1 MLKILRKY
9 VTYIVATLLLA
20 SCSAEVGEPAFIGSG
35 DGSGQAA
42 AGTAIRF
49 DTGWGDGLSFGG
61 TRAVGTVG
69 DSELK
74 SQGFG
79 VFACHHGTHP
89 YSSSNVSANFM
100 WNQEVNYRIIAGGG
114 HWVYEPVMYWPQ
126 GSGDE
131 DNREYISFFAY
142 GPYSP
147 AGGSEC
153 ITDFSKNTEKGDPWL
168 VYQLGGTTTDWRDHQ
183 TDLLYAF
190 TKDQQQPSTGSV
202 VSKLVTMDFKHALA
216 TVGDKVKFE
225 AGSDLQNRLKEE
237 ATALG
242 GELQLYVTG
251 TDLDYTLL
259 RKGKLILNSDVE
271 PNWQFVNSEDP
282 LVHRQISPAV
292 SPQRLAT
299 ATSSAVSVESDV
311 MTSTDNGI
319 FYIPLEMAGY
329 PQTVSLTAHYEVRKG
344 SAVLYT
350 GASSRTVPLTV
361 AGMDGRYQDLKVSL
375 TDEIP
380 GVLLSS
386 GGVALSSALEMIVG
400 DSPVTVTASVHPA
413 GLTLNWANSDNAVA
427 TIAAAGSNSI
437 TVTPVAAGTTTVTA
451 TAADGSVTATLDI
464 TVSENTPSFS
474 VSDTKKVVFAPGNLQ
489 ATTSDLGAHWTWKF
503 ADHQWDYVG
512 NATANTSINGNGT
525 VSANG
530 TVDLFSW
537 VGESSP
543 LTSAAQY
550 GISNSS
556 TSSDY
561 GSVAEEALKSDWGNT
576 INGTPNAGGYT
587 WRTLTRD
594 EWDYVCNTRAS
605 DATVNGTS
613 NARFAYAT
621 INTDGT
627 AVNGIILFPDGCTI
641 EAGAA
646 TWGSINSNTYNS
658 GFYGLATR
666 CTMAQWAAL
675 ESLGCVFLPAAGGK
689 ADDYLQVGDRGH
701 YWTSNSSGAN
711 KVYYV
716 FLRGDKSAPQF
727 NLANRYWRS
736 SVRLVRD
743 VP

>member
-1 MLKILRKY
+1 MDMLKILRKY
-9 VTYIVATLLLA
+9 VVYTVAALLLA
-20 SCSAEVGEPAFIGSG
+20 SCSAEVGEPAVISSG

-153 ITDFSKNTEKGDPWL
+153 ITDFSKNTENGDPWL
-168 VYQLGGTTTDWRDHQ
+168 VYQLGGTTTDWQ
-183 TDLLYAF
+183 SKQVDLLYAF
-190 TKDQQQPSTGSV
+190 TKDQQQPSKGSV

-225 AGSDLQNRLKEE
+225 AASDLQNRLKEE

-242 GELQLYVTG
+242 GELKLYVTG
-251 TDLDYTLL
+251 ADLDYTLL

-319 FYIPLEMAGY
+319 FYIPLEVAGY

-386 GGVALSSALEMIVG
+386 GGVALSSALEMSVG

-427 TIAAAGSNSI
+427 TIAAAVTNSI
-437 TVTPVAAGTTTVTA
+437 PVTPVAAGTTTVTA

-464 TVSENTPSFS
+464 TVSEPTPGFTINSS
-474 VSDTKKVVFAPGNLQ
+474 GDKVAFASGNLQ

-512 NATANTSINGNGT
+512 DAEIYPNINDDGT
-525 VSANG
+525 VSVNG
-530 TVDLFSW
+530 TVDLFRW
-537 VGESSP
+537 VGESGT
-543 LTSAAQY
+543 LTGAAQY
-550 GISNSS
+550 GITHSNVDADYS
-556 TSSDY
+556 TVQ
-561 GSVAEEALKSDWGNT
+561 GEAMKAEWNSTNLSIT
-576 INGTPNAGGYT
+576 NGGGYT
-587 WRTLTRD
+587 WRTPTSAELG
-594 EWDYVCNTRAS
+594 YVLNVRES
-605 DATVNGTS
+605 GATVNGAS
-613 NARFAYAT
+613 NARFAFAT

-627 AVNGIILFPDGCTI
+627 GVNGIILFPDGCTI
-641 EAGAA
+641 EAGAVT
-646 TWGSINSNTYNS
+646 TWGTINGTSSWGTK
-658 GFYGLATR
+658 
-666 CTMAQWAAL
+666 CTTAQWAYL
-675 ESLGCVFLPAAGGK
+675 ESEGCVFLPAAGFVDTNFFGGNVMYQTSSYGTST
-689 ADDYLQVGDRGH
+689 AQNLILSANTYVGLSVKSER
-701 YWTSNSSGAN
+701 N
-711 KVYYV
+711 KVG
-716 FLRGDKSAPQF
+716 F
-727 NLANRYWRS
+727 